1 MYPVANTERDR
12 FILERRGARKPQ
24 HPWRY
29 QDLAVED
36 ELTSSGG
43 LAPTATVFL
52 TGRECAWRCVMC
64 DLWQYTTT
72 ENTPRGAIP
81 AQIVDARRVL
91 AMQGRP
97 VSQMKLYNASNFF
110 DPRAVPPGDY
120 GAIATALAEL
130 DLVVVESHPALIGHQ
145 VDRFFDAL
153 YSSKDHHR
161 PMLEVAMGL
170 ETANPDALERLNKR
184 VTIEQFAA
192 AAEALRNRGV
202 ALRVFV
208 LISPPF
214 IAATE
219 QDRWLL
225 ESIQCAHSCGAAVIS
240 LIPTRAGNG
249 AMEAL
254 GADGLY
260 RPPTLTD
267 IERSC
272 DLALGCA
279 QHTRV
284 FVDVWDLERFSRCGH
299 CFNARK
305 TRLQTMNLTQQL
317 TTRIA
322 CVRCDDGSSA

>member
-1 MYPVANTERDR
+1 MYPVANAERNR
-12 FILERRGARKPQ
+12 FILDRRGPQ
-24 HPWRY
+24 KRHDPWRY
-29 QDLAVED
+29 QDLVVED
-36 ELTSSGG
+36 ELTSSRG

-52 TGRECAWRCVMC
+52 TGKECPWRCVMC
-64 DLWQYTTT
+64 DLWQYTTA

-81 AQIVDARRVL
+81 AQIDGARRVL
-91 AMQGRP
+91 EMQGRA

-110 DPRAVPPGDY
+110 DPHAVPPEDY
-120 GAIATALAEL
+120 GTIAAALADL
-130 DLVVVESHPALIGHQ
+130 DLAVVESHPALIGEQ
-145 VDRFFDAL
+145 VDRFLDAL
-153 YSSKDHHR
+153 GSSKGHHT

-170 ETANPDALERLNKR
+170 ETANPAALELLNKG

-214 IAATE
+214 IAASE
-219 QDRWLL
+219 QERWLL
-225 ESIQCAHSCGAAVIS
+225 DSIECAGSCGAAVIS

-254 GADGLY
+254 AADGLY

-267 IERSC
+267 IERSF

-279 QHTRV
+279 QRTRV
-284 FVDVWDLERFSRCGH
+284 FVDVWDLERFSHCRH

-305 TRLQTMNLTQQL
+305 QRLQTMNLTQQS
-317 TTRIA
+317 TARIV
-322 CVRCDDGSSA
+322 CVHCDDGLSA

>member
-1 MYPVANTERDR
+1 MYPIASADRDR
-12 FILERRGARKPQ
+12 FILDRRGPRKR
-24 HPWRY
+24 HDPWRY
-29 QDLAVED
+29 QDLVVED
-36 ELTSSGG
+36 ELTSSRR

-64 DLWQYTTT
+64 DLWQYTTI
-72 ENTPRGAIP
+72 ENTPSGAIP
-81 AQIVDARRVL
+81 AQIVNARRVL
-91 AMQGRP
+91 EMQGQA
-97 VSQMKLYNASNFF
+97 VTQMKLYNASNFF
-110 DPRAVPPGDY
+110 DPHAVPPEDY
-120 GAIATALAEL
+120 GAIAAALAEL
-130 DLVVVESHPALIGHQ
+130 DLVVVESHPALIGDQ
-145 VDRFFDAL
+145 VDRMLGAL
-153 YSSKDHHR
+153 YSSQDHHG

-184 VTIEQFAA
+184 VTIEQFSA

-225 ESIQCAHSCGAAVIS
+225 ESIDGARSCGAAVIS

-254 GADGLY
+254 AADGLY
-260 RPPTLTD
+260 RSPTLTD
-267 IERSC
+267 IERSF
-272 DLALGCA
+272 DLALGRA
-279 QHTRV
+279 PRTRV

-299 CFNARK
+299 CFDARK

-317 TTRIA
+317 TARIR
-322 CVRCDDGSSA
+322 CVRCGDGLSA

>member
-1 MYPVANTERDR
+1 
-12 FILERRGARKPQ
+12 
-24 HPWRY
+24 
-29 QDLAVED
+29 
-36 ELTSSGG
+36 
-43 LAPTATVFL
+43 
-52 TGRECAWRCVMC
+52 MC

-72 ENTPRGAIP
+72 IDTPRGAIP
-81 AQIVDARRVL
+81 AQIADARRVL
-91 AMQGRP
+91 EMQGQA

-110 DPRAVPPGDY
+110 DPHAVPPDDY
-120 GAIATALAEL
+120 GAIASALAEL
-130 DLVVVESHPALIGHQ
+130 DLVVVESHPALIGQQ
-145 VDRFFDAL
+145 VDRFLEAL
-153 YSSKDHHR
+153 YSSDDHHR

-219 QDRWLL
+219 QGRWLL
-225 ESIQCAHSCGAAVIS
+225 DSLECARSCGAAVIS

-254 GADGLY
+254 AADGLY
-260 RPPTLTD
+260 RPPSLTD
-267 IERSC
+267 IERSF

-279 QHTRV
+279 PRTRI
-284 FVDVWDLERFSRCGH
+284 FVDVWDLERFSGCEH
-299 CFNARK
+299 CFNPRK
-305 TRLQTMNLTQQL
+305 QRLQAMNLTQQAIA
-317 TTRIA
+317 RIA
-322 CVRCDDGSSA
+322 CVRCGDGLSA

>member
-12 FILERRGARKPQ
+12 FILDRRGARKLVD
-24 HPWRY
+24 PWRY
-29 QDLAVED
+29 QDLVVED
-36 ELTSSGG
+36 ELSSSGG

-81 AQIVDARRVL
+81 GQIADARRVL
-91 AMQGRP
+91 ETQGRA
-97 VSQMKLYNASNFF
+97 VRQMKLYNASNFF
-110 DPRAVPPGDY
+110 DPHAVPPEDY
-120 GAIATALAEL
+120 GAIAAALVEL
-130 DLVVVESHPALIGHQ
+130 DLVVVESHPALIGQQ
-145 VDRFFDAL
+145 VDRFLDAL
-153 YSSKDHHR
+153 SSSKDHHQ

-214 IAATE
+214 VAPPA

-225 ESIQCAHSCGAAVIS
+225 HSIEGARSCGAAVIS

-254 GADGLY
+254 RTAGLY

-279 QHTRV
+279 QRTRV
-284 FVDVWDLERFSRCGH
+284 FVDVWDLERFSRCGL

-305 TRLQTMNLTQQL
+305 KRLQTMNLTQQP
-317 TTRIA
+317 TARIA
-322 CVRCDDGSSA
+322 CVRCGDGSSA